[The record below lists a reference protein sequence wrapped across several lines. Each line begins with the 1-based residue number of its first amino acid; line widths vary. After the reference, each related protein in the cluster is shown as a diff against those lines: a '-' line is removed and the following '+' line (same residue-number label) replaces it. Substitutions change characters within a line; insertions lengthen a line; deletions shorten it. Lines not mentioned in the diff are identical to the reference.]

1 MSKKKDSS
9 SKKSETNLITGA
21 ALLGGMFYL
30 ENEEDVHEE
39 IEEFDTSHDQHDLHF
54 LDHVD
59 HEGTIMS
66 IEEPE
71 DHNGIDHNG
80 EEGTIEIDPL
90 GIPEEIELMG
100 DVEIVTNI
108 DDPLIH
114 DPHPEEIELMGYVD
128 TSINIDDL
136 VLRENHNGEEGTIET
151 DLFDIPEEIELMGD
165 VDTSVDS
172 KYDLDDLVNE
182 EHVHEDLSLS
192 ELDIHSLLDEDN
204 LDDTE

>member
-71 DHNGIDHNG
+71 EHHGGDHNG

-90 GIPEEIELMG
+90 SI
-100 DVEIVTNI
+100 
-108 DDPLIH
+108 
-114 DPHPEEIELMGYVD
+114 PEEIELMGYVD
-128 TSINIDDL
+128 TSVNIDDPL
-136 VLRENHNGEEGTIET
+136 IH
-151 DLFDIPEEIELMGD
+151 DPHPEEIELMGD

-192 ELDIHSLLDEDN
+192 NLDIHSLLDEDN